1 MRALVRD
8 GAVLEDAVKESI
20 AYCINNDYL
29 SDYFTETQKE
39 EVFQMISFKWDEKV
53 ARRVWQEEAEERSL
67 KLGMEKGMEKG
78 IEKGMARGT
87 EHTMT
92 ASLRNLMSTMHLSLD
107 SAMDA
112 LPVPQNERKKYALLV
127 KQQPA

>member
-1 MRALVRD
+1 M
-8 GAVLEDAVKESI
+8 LEDAVKESI

-67 KLGMEKGMEKG
+67 KLGMEKG